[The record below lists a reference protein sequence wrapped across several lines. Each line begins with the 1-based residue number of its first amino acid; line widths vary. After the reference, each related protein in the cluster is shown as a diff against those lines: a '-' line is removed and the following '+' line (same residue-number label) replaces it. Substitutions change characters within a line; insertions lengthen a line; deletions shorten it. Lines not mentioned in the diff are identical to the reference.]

1 MISMAVERSMS
12 LHELLG
18 KMQCRGDEEKVTFGE
33 LLNVMEKRGFGP
45 MLAAPAFICST
56 PIGAIP
62 GIPTVTGIT
71 IFLISLQVL
80 LARNHPWLP
89 SAIRD
94 IGINRDSLN
103 KGIGKAKPAVTHVDK
118 LLMPRWFFMRQFVFR
133 SLIALSCAICGL
145 MMVPL
150 ELVPFLGLVPAV
162 AIFTMAVGMATDD
175 GAVALLGL
183 SIAILGIVMGGQ
195 QLISLMS

>member
-1 MISMAVERSMS
+1 MS

-18 KMQCRGDEEKVTFGE
+18 KMQCKGDEEKITFGE
-33 LLNVMEKRGFGP
+33 LLSVMEKRGFGP

-89 SAIRD
+89 SAITQ
-94 IGINRDSLN
+94 IGINRESLN
-103 KGIGKAKPAVTHVDK
+103 KGIGKAKPAVTYVDK
-118 LLMPRWFFMRQFVFR
+118 LLLPRWFFMRQAFFR
-133 SLIALSCAICGL
+133 SLIAVSCAICGL

-150 ELVPFLGLVPAV
+150 ELVPFLGLIPAM
-162 AIFTMAVGMATDD
+162 AIFIMAIGMATDD

-183 SIAILGIVMGGQ
+183 SVAILGIVMGTQ
-195 QLISLMS
+195 QLIELVS

>member
-1 MISMAVERSMS
+1 MISMAIERSMS

-18 KMQCRGDEEKVTFGE
+18 RMQHDNNEEKITFGE
-33 LLNVMEKRGFGP
+33 LLGVMQKRGFGP
-45 MLAAPAFICST
+45 MLAVPAFICST

-80 LARNHPWLP
+80 LGRSQPWLP
-89 SAIRD
+89 STITN
-94 IGINRDSLN
+94 IGISRESLN
-103 KGIGKAKPAVTHVDK
+103 SGVDSVNPIVTRVDK
-118 LLMPRWFFMRQFVFR
+118 FLMPRWFFMRQFVFR
-133 SLIALSCAICGL
+133 SLIAISCALCGL

-150 ELVPFLGLVPAV
+150 ELVPFLGLIPAL
-162 AIFTMAVGMATDD
+162 AIFTMAIGMTTDD

-183 SIAILGIVMGGQ
+183 SLAILGFVMGAQ
-195 QLISLMS
+195 QIIELMN

>member
-1 MISMAVERSMS
+1 MISMAIERSMS

-18 KMQCRGDEEKVTFGE
+18 RMQHDNNEEKITFGE
-33 LLNVMEKRGFGP
+33 LLTVMQKRGFGP
-45 MLAAPAFICST
+45 MLAVPAFICST

-80 LARNHPWLP
+80 LGRNSPWLP
-89 SAIRD
+89 DTITN
-94 IGINRDSLN
+94 IGISRDSLN
-103 KGIGKAKPAVTHVDK
+103 SGVDSFRPIVTRVDK
-118 LLMPRWFFMRQFVFR
+118 FLMPRWFFMRQFFFR
-133 SLIALSCAICGL
+133 SLIAISCALCGL

-150 ELVPFLGLVPAV
+150 ELVPFLGLVPALAV
-162 AIFTMAVGMATDD
+162 FTMAIGMTTDD

-183 SIAILGIVMGGQ
+183 SLAILGFVMGAQ
-195 QLISLMS
+195 QIIELTS

>member
-1 MISMAVERSMS
+1 MLDLAAVRSMS

-18 KMQCRGDEEKVTFGE
+18 RMQSTGEEDKITFGE
-33 LLNVMEKRGFGP
+33 LLAMMEKRGFGP
-45 MLAAPAFICST
+45 MLAVPAFICST

-80 LARNHPWLP
+80 LAKSHPWLP
-89 SAIRD
+89 SAIKG
-94 IGINRDSLN
+94 IGIERDSLN
-103 KGIGKAKPAVTHVDK
+103 SGIDRIKPAVTRVDR
-118 LLMPRWFFMRQFVFR
+118 LLMPRWFFMRRIVFR
-133 SLIALSCAICGL
+133 SLIAISCALCGL

-150 ELVPFLGLVPAV
+150 ELVPFLGLIPAV
-162 AIFTMAVGMATDD
+162 AVFIMAIGMATDD

-183 SIAILGIVMGGQ
+183 SLAGLGFFMGAQ
-195 QLISLMS
+195 QLVSLLS

>member
-1 MISMAVERSMS
+1 MLDLAAVRSMS

-18 KMQCRGDEEKVTFGE
+18 RMQSTGKEDKITFGE
-33 LLNVMEKRGFGP
+33 LLAMMEKRGFGP
-45 MLAAPAFICST
+45 MLAVPAFICST

-80 LARNHPWLP
+80 LAKSHPWLP
-89 SAIRD
+89 SAIKG
-94 IGINRDSLN
+94 IGIERDSLN
-103 KGIGKAKPAVTHVDK
+103 SGIDRIKPAVTRVDR
-118 LLMPRWFFMRQFVFR
+118 LLMPRWFFMRQIVFR
-133 SLIALSCAICGL
+133 SLIAISCALCGL

-150 ELVPFLGLVPAV
+150 ELVPFLGLIPAIAV
-162 AIFTMAVGMATDD
+162 FIMAIGMATDD

-183 SIAILGIVMGGQ
+183 SLAGLGFFMGAQ
-195 QLISLMS
+195 QLVSLIG